1 MSADGA
7 PLLPP
12 PLLEAARAALH
23 EAGDAT
29 PVAAVQRL
37 TGGYASAALRLQ
49 TGNRAYVLKWNREL
63 PAGAFT
69 AEARGLALLGATG
82 AVRVPLVYAA
92 REAEGE
98 LPAFLLL
105 EWIKSGGPGLRRL
118 GEELGA
124 RLAEMHWLGRAASYG
139 LDHDNFIGPTPQPN
153 GWQSDWPRFYRERRL
168 LPQIA
173 LAERNGLLAP
183 ALGHAL
189 HKIAERV
196 EDWLG
201 GAARQPALL
210 HGDLWGGNVLV
221 DAAGVPALIDPA
233 AYYGDREAE
242 LAYTELFG
250 GFSPSFYAA
259 YEEVWPC
266 EPGREERRDLY
277 NLYHLLNHLNI
288 FGPSY
293 LARVEAAARRYVSL

>member
-1 MSADGA
+1 ML
-7 PLLPP
+7 PL
-12 PLLEAARAALH
+12 PLLEAVSDALR

-29 PVAAVQRL
+29 PLTAMQPL
-37 TGGYASAALRLQ
+37 TGGYASATLRLQ
-49 TGNRAYVLKWNREL
+49 TGRATYVLKWNREL
-63 PAGAFT
+63 PVGAFS
-69 AEARGLALLGATG
+69 AEARGLALLGGTG
-82 AVRVPLVYAA
+82 ALRVPQVYAA
-92 REAEGE
+92 REAAGE
-98 LPAFLLL
+98 APAFLLM

-124 RLAEMHWLGRAASYG
+124 RLAEMHWLGRAATYG

-153 GWQSDWPRFYRERRL
+153 GWEGDWPRFFRQRRL
-168 LPQIA
+168 APQIA

-183 ALGHAL
+183 ALRRAL
-189 HKIAERV
+189 NQIAERID
-196 EDWLG
+196 DWLG
-201 GAARQPALL
+201 GVARQPALL

-221 DAAGVPALIDPA
+221 DAAGVPVLIDPA

-266 EPGREERRDLY
+266 EPGRAERRDLY
-277 NLYHLLNHLNI
+277 NLYHLLNHMNI
-288 FGPSY
+288 FGASY
-293 LARVEAAARRYVSL
+293 LPRVEAAAQRYVSL